1 MRHVTHFLYAL
12 IFLLCAVH
20 SVQASPV
27 IVANVT
33 VTDVTPSSFSVL
45 WNGDQPAIPS
55 VRIYSDA
62 DGNQEITGG
71 LQITP
76 HPLKGKHSSVRE
88 HARENGVLQIQVSGL
103 APLTTYYFQTV
114 TISAASGEITL
125 EPAIP
130 QFTPVV
136 TQDISVRT
144 NIPESTEY
152 FFTNDTILISAPLED
167 GSAASEGTIVAI
179 QVEGSDYPVS
189 GMVGD
194 GVTTPFAAMDGANV
208 FDAQTHVNMPLNG
221 GEQVSIT
228 RFLGINGTETF
239 SSYLLPP
246 RQLAQQRGTVSLY
259 EVVRVL
265 QITTGQPD
273 VSLDMD
279 YDINED
285 SRIGMAETLYFLQVI
300 SGLQ

>member
-1 MRHVTHFLYAL
+1 MRPVKHFLFSL
-12 IFLLCAVH
+12 FFLLFAVC

-27 IVANVT
+27 IVTDIT

-45 WNGDQPAIPS
+45 WNGDQSAIPS
-55 VRIYSDA
+55 IRIFSDA
-62 DGNQEITGG
+62 DGSQEITGG
-71 LQITP
+71 LLITS

-88 HARENGVLQIQVSGL
+88 HARDNGALQVQVSGL
-103 APLTTYYFQTV
+103 TPLTTYYFQTV

-125 EPAIP
+125 EPTVP
-130 QFTPVV
+130 QFSSVA

-144 NIPESTEY
+144 NIPDSTEY
-152 FFTNDTILISAPLED
+152 FFTNDTILISTPLGD
-167 GSAASEGTIVAI
+167 GSDASEGTIVAI
-179 QVEGSDYPVS
+179 LVEGSDYPVS
-189 GMVGD
+189 GLVGD
-194 GVTTPFAAMDGANV
+194 GVTVPYAAMDGANV
-208 FDAQTHVNMPLNG
+208 FDAQSHVNMPLNG
-221 GEQVSIT
+221 GEQVSVT

-285 SRIGMAETLYFLQVI
+285 NRIGIAESLYFLQVI
-300 SGLQ
+300 SGL